1 MPNPSSEPP
10 LKLPKLNLRPPKTEF
25 LMTFEE
31 HIARLND
38 FYWGVQAGFH
48 TLNAAAGQTSKT
60 TDGFLPTEIS
70 KRWSLNVDD
79 VPGKIAAESERLK
92 HVFLV
97 QATTFYE
104 DYLASILRD
113 ELTRVLLP
121 KGGPMMAAVEADLQ
135 GDYLES
141 VTKRVVSGKY
151 SERAKKLHKALGIDP
166 SNTQPKLSVQ
176 LDLLTIAGEARNCI
190 VHTGGVIDDR
200 ASKALSAWLHNVVT
214 GQRLQI
220 SEQDLFKLVGALKGH
235 VEAVDLLVRLR
246 R

>member
-1 MPNPSSEPP
+1 M
-10 LKLPKLNLRPPKTEF
+10 KLPERNLRPPKTEF
-25 LMTFEE
+25 LTRFEE
-31 HIARLND
+31 HLARLND

-48 TLNAAAGQTSKT
+48 TLKTAAGQASKT

-79 VPGKIAAESERLK
+79 VPGKIATESDRLK

-113 ELTRVLLP
+113 ELTRVLVP
-121 KGGPMMAAVEADLQ
+121 KGGPLKAAVEDDLREE
-135 GDYLES
+135 YLES

-151 SERAKKLHKALGIDP
+151 SERAKKLHAALGIAP
-166 SNTQPKLSVQ
+166 AHTLPNLTIQT
-176 LDLLTIAGEARNCI
+176 DLLTVAGEVRNCI
-190 VHTGGVIDDR
+190 VHSGGVIDAR
-200 ASKALSAWLHNVVT
+200 ASGALSGKLPDIVT
-214 GQRLQI
+214 GQRLLI
-220 SEQDLFKLVGALKGH
+220 SEQDMFKLVGALKEH